1 MSNIHKK
8 TLFAL
13 VTLFLIQPVLTEAL
27 GHDPGVQVGYWVKYG
42 NIVGVGPSYTD
53 FNETDYIKV
62 EVVSV
67 AGSQVNLRRSSTFKN
82 GTLQPGVEMEFHFDT
97 GVTDAGTNWYGP
109 FIIPAGLVEND
120 EVKRPSGASSMIIN
134 KTETRYV
141 LGANRTVDIVSYT
154 ASIVVNYVD
163 YQFLAIYDQT
173 TGFLLQFNESYISQS
188 TPSGNEILSFEAVE
202 MNTIP
207 SSSDMTSIYVAS
219 AVVVAA
225 VAAGLLILRRKRKM
239 HGKPKNTVR

>member
-1 MSNIHKK
+1 MLSIYKK

-42 NIVGVGPSYTD
+42 NIVGVGPFYTD

-62 EVVSV
+62 EVVRV
-67 AGSQVNLRRSSTFKN
+67 AGSQVNLRMSRTFKN

-97 GVTDAGTNWYGP
+97 GITDAGTNWYSH

-120 EVKRPSGASSMIIN
+120 EVKGPSGASSMIIN

-141 LGANRTVDIVSYT
+141 LGANRTVDIANYT
-154 ASIVVNYVD
+154 ASIANYVD

-188 TPSGNEILSFEAVE
+188 TPAGNEILSFEAVE

-207 SSSDMTSIYVAS
+207 SASDMTPIYVAS
-219 AVVVAA
+219 AVVLAA
-225 VAAGLLILRRKRKM
+225 VAAGLLVLRRKRKI